1 MPSAKELATDSAKDS
16 AKGIASCGAAVRV
29 KICGITTIEDALHA
43 LAMGAD
49 ALGFVFYPGSPRY
62 ITPEQAQQII
72 AQLPPFVS
80 IVGLFVNAEADQIR
94 TTIRQCRL
102 DVIQLHGDETPT
114 QCHYP
119 EVKVIKALRLRG
131 AECLHGIE
139 NYSVSALLLDAWVED
154 AYGGTG
160 QLGRWD
166 LAAQVA
172 QQFPVILAGGLT
184 NSNIRT
190 AIDAVKPYAVDVS
203 SGVESSPGCKD
214 PELVR
219 DFIYQAKQSWR

>member
-1 MPSAKELATDSAKDS
+1 MQGSALP
-16 AKGIASCGAAVRV
+16 KGMASPMAAVRV

-43 LAMGAD
+43 VAMGAD
-49 ALGFVFYPGSPRY
+49 ALGFVFYPASPRY
-62 ITPEQAQQII
+62 ISPEQAQQII
-72 AQLPPFVS
+72 DQLPPFVS
-80 IVGLFVNAEADQIR
+80 IVGLFVNAEPDQIR
-94 TTIRQCRL
+94 TIIRQCCL
-102 DVIQLHGDETPT
+102 DVVQLHGDETPD

-119 EVKVIKALRLRG
+119 EAKVIKALRIRE
-131 AECLHGIE
+131 ADCLNGIE
-139 NYSVSALLLDAWVED
+139 NYPVSALLLDAWVED

-184 NSNIRT
+184 GDNIRI
-190 AIDAVKPYAVDVS
+190 AIDAVHPYAVDVS
-203 SGVESSPGCKD
+203 SGVESSPGDKD

-219 DFIYQAKQSWR
+219 DFICQAKVTI